1 MNSNKEE
8 MFKNQLVGNLLE
20 NQEQMLSDNLQEFQ
34 ELWNVA
40 NKEY

>member
-20 NQEQMLSDNLQEFQ
+20 NQEQMLSDNLKEFQ